1 MSPEDFCW
9 SFAFFPKM
17 NRTNEAH
24 QRTNDGFSMF
34 LLLVKPRST
43 ASAYFRM
50 RDTLSPAS
58 AWSDTVK
65 IVCRVKPWKK
75 PCA

>member
-1 MSPEDFCW
+1 MVSP
-9 SFAFFPKM
+9 FPFGFQW
-17 NRTNEAH
+17 TNLTASR
-24 QRTNDGFSMF
+24 QCSPG
-34 LLLVKPRST
+34 ST

-50 RDTLSPAS
+50 RDTLSPAR
-58 AWSDTVK
+58 AWSDTVN